1 MNTEFMEKV
10 ANLDYETIY
19 NAIKDNWTTWAERTG
34 AKKFVLGISG
44 GKDSSVCAAL
54 AVKIFGKEN
63 VFGVLMPNGIQSD
76 IKDAYTLCELLGIE
90 YTVIHIDDAYDT
102 IMEQIWTIPT
112 TPYPNSTAPNFP
124 TTVSDQTRINLPPRL
139 RMATLFAVAQTYGG
153 RVIRTCNMSED
164 YVGYSTLFGDD
175 CGAYQPLETL
185 TAIETM
191 YLGKWLGL
199 PDELTFKTPSDGLC
213 GKTDE
218 DNLGFTYADLDATLR
233 WFEIDREVHKKI
245 YEKWEKNTFKGDMVR
260 VPGPYISTMI
270 LKMYGHDTEVS
281 L

>member
-19 NAIKDNWTTWAERTG
+19 NAIKDDWTIWAERTG

-63 VFGVLMPNGIQSD
+63 VFGVIIPNGEQKDIQ
-76 IKDAYTLCELLGIE
+76 DAIDVCQMLEIE
-90 YTVIHIDDAYDT
+90 YTIINIRVPCEYIVEEIEG
-102 IMEQIWTIPT
+102 IST
-112 TPYPNSTAPNFP
+112 TSIAPNFP
-124 TTVSDQTRINLPPRL
+124 AKVSEQTKINLPPRL
-139 RMATLFAVAQTYGG
+139 RMATLFAVAQTLGA

-175 CGAYQPLETL
+175 CGAYQPLKTL

-191 YLGKWLGL
+191 YFGKWLGL

-218 DNLGFTYADLDATLR
+218 DNLGFTYADIDAMLR
-233 WFEIDREVHKKI
+233 WFEIDKEVHKKI
-245 YEKWEKNTFKGDMVR
+245 YEKWEKNTFKGDIVR
-260 VPGPYISTMI
+260 VPGPYISTMV
-270 LKMYGHDTEVS
+270 LEMYGHGTEVS
-281 L
+281 F